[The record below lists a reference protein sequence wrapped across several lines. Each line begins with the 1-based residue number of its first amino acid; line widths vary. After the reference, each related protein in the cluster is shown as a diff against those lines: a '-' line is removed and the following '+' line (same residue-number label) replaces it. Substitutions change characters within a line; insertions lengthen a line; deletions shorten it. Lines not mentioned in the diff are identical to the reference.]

1 MSTSPSSP
9 PPPRRS
15 LGRALPLLA
24 ALALFAL
31 IGAILLIRRPWEAV
45 TRPAA
50 IPGERREIVF
60 MSNRDGDW
68 DLYLLT
74 LASGD
79 LLNLTGGSD
88 DGDGYDDDAFPAF
101 SADGGALTFLSNR
114 TRSADGRLDAFLIN
128 ADGTGV
134 RPLQNDL
141 PTIMSIVGSGRFNW
155 ELTFAVSQVM
165 AFVTLRDLNLEI
177 YTQVQDPSSGAPVE
191 RNLTQNRAI
200 DWFPAWSYDG
210 MWLAFGSDRDGQST
224 EDQEI
229 YLIEAAGGPP
239 VRLTDNPTD
248 DLYPAWTE
256 DNRVLFYSE
265 REGTLRGGA
274 LPLYVLD
281 PFNPASE
288 PVLLGDAAVRADP
301 QYTPDGSA
309 RLYMANL
316 DGDWDIYYESS
327 AAGGAVN
334 LTGPADS
341 ADDVFA
347 LWRTS

>member
-1 MSTSPSSP
+1 M
-9 PPPRRS
+9 
-15 LGRALPLLA
+15 LA
-24 ALALFAL
+24 ALVLL
-31 IGAILLIRRPWEAV
+31 GTIGAILVIRRPWEAIMQ
-45 TRPAA
+45 PAA
-50 IPGERREIVF
+50 VPGENRDIVF

-74 LASGD
+74 LATGE
-79 LLNLTGGSD
+79 LLNLTGEGD
-88 DGDGYDDDAFPAF
+88 DGDSYDDDAFPAF

-134 RPLQNDL
+134 RSLQNDL

-177 YTQVQDPSSGAPVE
+177 YTQVRDTASGAVIE

-210 MWLAFGSDRDGQST
+210 MWLAFGSDRDGQGT

-229 YLIEAAGGPP
+229 YRIEATGGTPL
-239 VRLTDNPTD
+239 RLTNNPTD

-256 DNRVLFYSE
+256 DNQVLFYSE

-274 LPLYVLD
+274 LPLYILD
-281 PFNPASE
+281 PFNPT
-288 PVLLGDAAVRADP
+288 GDPLPIADGVFRADP

-309 RLYMANL
+309 RLYMSNL
-316 DGDWDIYYESS
+316 DGDWDIYYESLT
-327 AAGGAVN
+327 GGGVVN

-347 LWRTS
+347 LWRTG

>member
-1 MSTSPSSP
+1 V
-9 PPPRRS
+9 
-15 LGRALPLLA
+15 LA
-24 ALALFAL
+24 ALVLFGI

-45 TRPAA
+45 MQPAA
-50 IPGERREIVF
+50 VPGESGDIVF

-68 DLYLLT
+68 DLYRLT
-74 LASGD
+74 LATGE
-79 LLNLTGGSD
+79 LLNLTGAGD

-128 ADGTGV
+128 ADGTDV

-141 PTIMSIVGSGRFNW
+141 PTILNIVGSGRFNW

-177 YTQVQDPSSGAPVE
+177 YTQVQDPASGTPIE

-210 MWLAFGSDRDGQST
+210 MWLAFASDRDGQGT

-229 YLIEAAGGPP
+229 YRIEAAGGTPT
-239 VRLTDNPTD
+239 RLTNHPAD

-265 REGTLRGGA
+265 RERTLRGGA
-274 LPLYVLD
+274 LPLYILD
-281 PFNPASE
+281 PFAPT
-288 PVLLGDAAVRADP
+288 GDPLPITDGVFRADP
-301 QYTPDGSA
+301 QYTPDGRA
-309 RLYMANL
+309 RLYMSNL
-316 DGDWDIYYESS
+316 DGDWDIYYESLT
-327 AAGGAVN
+327 GGGVVN

-347 LWRTS
+347 LWRTG